1 MANNSMANND
11 ALPQNASD
19 LIASI
24 RQNALLLV
32 IDAEGRIREANPL
45 LLQCLGLAEAAV
57 VGASLADLMFQT
69 SVKSA
74 EFRKLIRD
82 VFKGRN
88 GSGVLRL
95 QAAGGDLLPV
105 SASFHPI
112 GDGADA
118 LATIIGTA
126 LIADQLVG
134 LDPDRTAQDQLIQ
147 GMVRITYAADG
158 AIKQVNPHGLS
169 LLGYRLADLR
179 GKQEEVLLTTTVF
192 EAEKCQEKWRDLRSG
207 KAVTQ
212 QCHCY
217 AQDGSDVFIQA
228 TYQPVLDDQG
238 NVSQIVMLGCDV
250 TPIERRLRKAFAMME
265 KKSAALN
272 EALQEAREAHQMR
285 EEMDRALQAM
295 STPVTPIWDEVLL
308 LPLVGIIDSTRT
320 DDAMKTT
327 LDKISSTG
335 AKMFILDISGV
346 PSVDTAVANQL
357 IKITKATKIMGC
369 DTIVSGVSSAIAHTI
384 VDLGIDIGEMTTTS
398 SLRDAVAI
406 SLERVTAAKKEKKKS
421 KKISKKAK
429 NSH

>member
-1 MANNSMANND
+1 MANNSMANTNT
-11 ALPQNASD
+11 PSQNASD

-24 RQNALLLV
+24 RHNALLLV
-32 IDAEGRIREANPL
+32 IDAEGSIREANPL
-45 LLQCLGLAEAAV
+45 LLKRLGLAEAAV
-57 VGASLADLMFQT
+57 VGSSLADLLLQT
-69 SVKSA
+69 SAKSA
-74 EFRKLIRD
+74 DFRKLIRD
-82 VFKGRN
+82 VFKGRHA
-88 GSGVLRL
+88 SGMLRL
-95 QAAGGDLLPV
+95 QAGDGEMVAV

-112 GDGADA
+112 GEGADA
-118 LATIIGTA
+118 LATIIATE

-134 LDPDRTAQDQLIQ
+134 LDPARAAQDQLMQ
-147 GMVRITYAADG
+147 GMVQIIYAADG
-158 AIKQVNPHGLS
+158 AIEQVNSHGLA
-169 LLGYRLADLR
+169 LLGYRLADLS

-192 EAEKCQEKWRDLRSG
+192 EGEKCQEKWSDLRAG
-207 KAVTQ
+207 KAVSQ
-212 QCHCY
+212 QCHLF
-217 AQDGSDVFIQA
+217 AHDGSDVFIQA
-228 TYQPVLDDQG
+228 SYQPVLDGQG
-238 NVSQIVMLGCDV
+238 NVTQVVMLGCDV
-250 TPIERRLRKAFAMME
+250 TPIEKRLRKAFAMME

-327 LDKISSTG
+327 LDKISATG

-384 VDLGIDIGEMTTTS
+384 VELGIDIGEMCTTS

-429 NSH
+429 SSR